1 MRTIVLVA
9 GGLVAA
15 LVLSGCSANGDEEI
29 DRVQVEPQTNATV
42 ESVMLDPCA
51 KPNLTTVE
59 PGAITFVTPEVPAP
73 PYFQSELP
81 SDRLGLD
88 ADFAYELSE
97 QLGYRPGQVVWEF
110 APLEQI
116 VEGEFVDFDVALGG
130 FTEVAEG
137 PVVGVPVP
145 YPPRTA
151 AGATQQPPYSL
162 IMVAENPLVECVR
175 LAMGEMSESG
185 SLEDLQRRWI
195 P

>member
-1 MRTIVLVA
+1 MVA
-9 GGLVAA
+9 GTVIAA
-15 LVLSGCSANGDEEI
+15 LVISGCSVNPDDEF
-29 DRVQVEPQTNATV
+29 DLAPLQPQTDATV

-59 PGAITFVTPEVPAP
+59 PGAITFVTSEVPAP
-73 PYFQSELP
+73 PYFQSEIP
-81 SDRLGLD
+81 GDRLGLD
-88 ADFAYELSE
+88 ADFAYELAE
-97 QLGYRPGQVVWEF
+97 QLGYRPGQVAWKF
-110 APLEQI
+110 APIEQI
-116 VEGEFVDFDVALGG
+116 VQGEFVDFDVALGG